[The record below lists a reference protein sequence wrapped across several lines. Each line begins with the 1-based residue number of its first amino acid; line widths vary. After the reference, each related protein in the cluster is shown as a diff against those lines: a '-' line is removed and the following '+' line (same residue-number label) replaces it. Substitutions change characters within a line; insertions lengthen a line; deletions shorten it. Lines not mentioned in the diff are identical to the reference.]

1 MGQVSHGNV
10 TELRLLELTATI
22 VAAECSGDKE
32 NAPQQLQA
40 KIKTVYEALV
50 ECIEGKREGS
60 AE

>member
-1 MGQVSHGNV
+1 MGQTGHETVPQ
-10 TELRLLELTATI
+10 LRLLELTATI

-32 NAPQQLQA
+32 NPPQKLQA

-50 ECIEGKREGS
+50 ECVEGKREGS